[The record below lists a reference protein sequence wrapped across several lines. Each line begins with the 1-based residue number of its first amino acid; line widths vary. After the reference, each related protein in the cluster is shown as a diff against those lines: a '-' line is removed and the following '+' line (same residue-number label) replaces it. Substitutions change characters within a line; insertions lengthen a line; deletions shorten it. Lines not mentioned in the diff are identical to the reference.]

1 MYSHSILPAQSCS
14 PSHKDA
20 RNLSGEGLGHLSA
33 AHVGDAVQ
41 SQTHEGGVSAGQVVL
56 DGIVNQPDQFTVTV
70 HQHRDEQISLKH
82 RKRGRKKRM
91 LMIMISVLHTH

>member
-1 MYSHSILPAQSCS
+1 MNRAALLAPGPSCS

-20 RNLSGEGLGHLSA
+20 RNLSSEGLGHLSA

-56 DGIVNQPDQFTVTV
+56 DGIVNQSDQFTVTV
-70 HQHRDEQISLKH
+70 YQHRDEQISLENK
-82 RKRGRKKRM
+82 
-91 LMIMISVLHTH
+91 